1 VEGAE
6 IRRGETVAQ
15 RLNLALASS
24 SSAPRHARHAVID
37 LLATSGR
44 TDLAADAALLVS
56 ELVTNAVLHAGGPIT
71 VSAAY
76 VDRTLRVE
84 VHDTDKPP
92 LPDLHK
98 PSSADKTGRG
108 LHLVG
113 LLADRW
119 AVTPTRNGKTV
130 WFEIA

>member
-1 VEGAE
+1 M
-6 IRRGETVAQ
+6 TQ
-15 RLNLALASS
+15 RLNLDLASS
-24 SSAPRHARHAVID
+24 SRAPRQARQAIIE

-56 ELVTNAVLHAGGPIT
+56 ELVTNAVMHADGPIS

-76 VDRTLRVE
+76 LDATFRVE
-84 VHDTDKPP
+84 VHDADHAP
-92 LPDLHK
+92 LPSLRR
-98 PSSADKTGRG
+98 PSPSDKTGRG

-119 AVTPTRNGKTV
+119 ALRPTPDGKTI
-130 WFEIA
+130 WFEIT